1 MLDLLFN
8 SLIKRPLFS
17 GIYTETWEN
26 LADGGITCFQE
37 LSIQFRTVIAI
48 IMVILAFLSR
58 LLKNIFR
65 QFFNFA
71 SWDSRLQRSGKNMA
85 STLFKKSCLI
95 ESRVEKICEEDKPH
109 FAEIV
114 MGYVSILIFL
124 IQAVYKFHAGK
135 GIFLLNPCH
144 IVLVSSFIPPR
155 SEVFSW
161 WKLMCYLKQNQKKL
175 KSCILVLFPYYSVLG
190 VGFSLQWTLGYTLL
204 LKEKCIGLNIMFQ
217 LLSLH

>member
-71 SWDSRLQRSGKNMA
+71 S
-85 STLFKKSCLI
+85 
-95 ESRVEKICEEDKPH
+95 
-109 FAEIV
+109 
-114 MGYVSILIFL
+114 
-124 IQAVYKFHAGK
+124 
-135 GIFLLNPCH
+135 
-144 IVLVSSFIPPR
+144 
-155 SEVFSW
+155 
-161 WKLMCYLKQNQKKL
+161 
-175 KSCILVLFPYYSVLG
+175 
-190 VGFSLQWTLGYTLL
+190 
-204 LKEKCIGLNIMFQ
+204 
-217 LLSLH
+217 